1 MAIKLKPRDKVVNWI
16 NSQVSGQFL
25 RDGDNLPSERSLSEE
40 LGVSRTAVRGAL
52 DYLEERGD
60 LVSTGQGKARRIS
73 NVRVK
78 VMAKKKV
85 LARKLFGTDG
95 IRGTANEYPIIPE
108 IALKVGKAIA
118 AEFRTAGHNNNVVIG
133 KDTRLSGY
141 MLETALTS
149 GLVSM
154 GMNVLLVGPVTTP
167 AVAHLTRSMG
177 AAVGIM
183 LTASHNPYTDN
194 GIKIFGS
201 DGYKLSDEHEA
212 RIEEMIINGVAL
224 EGVNKFKIGKALRI
238 EDARGRYIEF
248 AKTALNNISLKGL
261 RIVLDCANGSGYFLA
276 PLIFKELGAEVIKL
290 SVDPDGINI
299 NHKCGATYPEKMA
312 KAVVA
317 HNADVGIALDGDA
330 DRVIFC
336 DAKGNIV
343 DGDKILAMC
352 AIEMKNQGNLENNTL
367 VVTTMSNIGL
377 HIAMKEHGIKT
388 VTTDVGDRYVIESM
402 RENGYNLGGEQS
414 GHIVF
419 GDFGT
424 TGDGI
429 VSALKVLELMHES
442 GESVEELSKC
452 MRQYPQTLVSLPV
465 KEKRP
470 IEELTKLNKEIYKCH
485 MELGDQGRTV
495 VRYSGTESK
504 IRLLVESAEQDLTD
518 KWIDRLTKAVL
529 EEIG

>member
-1 MAIKLKPRDKVVNWI
+1 MAIKLKPRDKVINWI
-16 NSQVSGQFL
+16 NKQVDDQHL
-25 RDGDNLPSERSLSEE
+25 RVGDKLPSERSLSEE

-52 DYLEERGD
+52 DYLEESGG
-60 LVSTGQGKARRIS
+60 LVATGQGKAREIS
-73 NVRVK
+73 KRSMK
-78 VMAKKKV
+78 KMAKKQRV
-85 LARKLFGTDG
+85 ERKLFGTDG

-108 IALKVGKAIA
+108 VALRVGKAIA
-118 AEFRTAGHNNNVVIG
+118 AEFMSAGHNNNVVIG

-194 GIKIFGS
+194 GIKIFGA

-212 RIEEMIINGVAL
+212 RIEEMILNGVDS
-224 EGVNKFKIGKALRI
+224 EGATRSKIGKALRI

-248 AKTALNNISLKGL
+248 AKTALNDVSLDGL

-276 PLIFKELGAEVIKL
+276 PLIFKELGAEVIKIA
-290 SVDPDGINI
+290 VEPDGINI

-317 HNADVGIALDGDA
+317 NNADVGIALDGDA

-336 DAKGNIV
+336 DAKGNVV

-352 AIEMKNQGNLENNTL
+352 AIEMNRQGKLANETL

-377 HIAMKEHGIKT
+377 HIAMKEQGIKT
-388 VTTDVGDRYVIESM
+388 ITTDVGDRYVIESM

-414 GHIVF
+414 GHIIF
-419 GDFGT
+419 ADFGK

-429 VSALKVLELMHES
+429 VSALKVLELMHTS
-442 GESVEELSKC
+442 GESVEELAKC
-452 MRQYPQTLVSLPV
+452 MRQYPQKLVSLPV

-470 IEELTKLNKEIYKCH
+470 IEELVKLNKELYKCH
-485 MELGDQGRTV
+485 TELGDQGRTV
-495 VRYSGTESK
+495 VRYSGTENK
-504 IRLLVESAEQDLTD
+504 IRLLVESVEQELTD
-518 KWIDRLTKAVL
+518 KWIKRLTDAVL